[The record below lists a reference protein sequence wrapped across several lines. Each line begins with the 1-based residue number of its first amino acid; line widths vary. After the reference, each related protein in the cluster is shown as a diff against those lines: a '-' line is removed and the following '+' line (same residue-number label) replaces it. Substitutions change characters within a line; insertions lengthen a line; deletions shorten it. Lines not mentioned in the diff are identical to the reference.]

1 MTTGKTIALTRWT
14 FVTKVISQ
22 LFTSLWSINKMM
34 YGALITSGL
43 TGGDSPYTL
52 DSFLFSSFLVKN
64 SNLEDPYSSL
74 GFPGSSDGKN
84 SAYNIIKYYIKF
96 NNIYYKMQEILYKLC
111 VIYVYAIYIYMF
123 KKCRRSGFYP
133 WVYQGMA
140 AHSSILAWRILWT
153 EKPVGLQSMRS
164 QRVGHDWVANTLFLL
179 MRSSNYEE
187 PHRAESKKHIMFIKD
202 GLLICWHNSLSN
214 CVALP
219 SLYIKKQ

>member
-111 VIYVYAIYIYMF
+111 VIYVYAIYIYICSKSAGDLGSIPGYTREWQPTPVF
-123 KKCRRSGFYP
+123 LPGEFYGQRSLSGYSP
-133 WVYQGMA
+133 WGRKELDM
-140 AHSSILAWRILWT
+140 T
-153 EKPVGLQSMRS
+153 EWLTLYFSWWEAQIMRS
-164 QRVGHDWVANTLFLL
+164 HIEQKAKSTSCL
-179 MRSSNYEE
+179 
-187 PHRAESKKHIMFIKD
+187 SKM
-202 GLLICWHNSLSN
+202 G
-214 CVALP
+214 
-219 SLYIKKQ
+219 Y